1 LIFATFEQMPIMNF
15 ECDVKKKALV
25 VTSLVEK
32 LDTHSAPDLKS
43 IFTFEHKKGHNHM
56 VLDLSKTKFCD
67 SSGLSAILVANRL
80 CKDTNGTFY
89 LAGVQPVVLKMI
101 EIAQLD
107 RVFKI
112 FQTVEEALNSF
123 E

>member
-1 LIFATFEQMPIMNF
+1 MPDMNF
-15 ECDVKKKALV
+15 KCDIKNKALV

-43 IFTFEHKKGHNHM
+43 IFTFEHKNGHNNM
-56 VLDLSKTKFCD
+56 LLDLSKTKFCD

-80 CKDTNGTFY
+80 CKDTNGVFII
-89 LAGVQPVVLKMI
+89 AGVQPAVLKMI

-107 RVFKI
+107 RVFRI
-112 FQTVEEALNSF
+112 FQSVEEALKNF

>member
-1 LIFATFEQMPIMNF
+1 MNF
-15 ECDVKKKALV
+15 KSDVRNNVLV
-25 VTSLVEK
+25 VTSMVDK

-43 IFTFEHKKGHNHM
+43 VFTFEHKQGHNKM
-56 VLDLSKTKFCD
+56 LLDLSQTKFCD
-67 SSGLSAILVANRL
+67 SSGLSAILVGNRL
-80 CKDTNGTFY
+80 SKDTNGSF
-89 LAGVQPVVLKMI
+89 AIMGVQPVVLKMI

-112 FQTVEEALNSF
+112 YQNIDEALASF

>member
-1 LIFATFEQMPIMNF
+1 MPIMNF
-15 ECDVKKKALV
+15 KSDVRNHVVV

-43 IFTFEHKKGHNHM
+43 VFTFENKKGHNKM
-56 VLDLSKTKFCD
+56 LLDLSKTKFCD

-80 CKDTNGTFY
+80 CKDTNGAF
-89 LAGVQPVVLKMI
+89 AIACAQPVVLKMI

-107 RVFKI
+107 RVFRI
-112 FQTVEEALNSF
+112 FQSVEEALADF